1 MIEIGQRQELS
12 ETVTEKNVA
21 VAVGSGGLPVYAT
34 PAMIALMERTAFTL
48 LQEHLGEGQSSVGT
62 AINIRH
68 LSATPVGM
76 TVRAVAELVEID
88 RKRFSFKVEAFDEK
102 GKIGEGTHERFV
114 IKSDDFLAKAQA
126 KLP

>member
-21 VAVGSGGLPVYAT
+21 AAVGSGGLPVYAT

-48 LQEHLGEGQSSVGT
+48 LQEHLDEGQSSVGT
-62 AINIRH
+62 AVNIKH
-68 LSATPVGM
+68 LSATPIGL
-76 TVRAVAELVEID
+76 TVRSVAELVEID
-88 RKRFSFKVEAFDEK
+88 RKRFSFKVEAFDDQ

-114 IKSDDFLAKAQA
+114 IKSEDFLAKAQA